1 MGLSLVHKKI
11 YQNHILFLYLFSQ
24 AISLVG
30 TFCPFRQGN
39 YKYVWTYCH
48 FLNFFAF
55 VVVGFILSFLF
66 CFLFLWLPILV
77 LYLNCFFFFMSVH
90 IVFFFFGLFFSWV
103 VFLFVCFSIWKFPG
117 WGSNW
122 SCSCQSTPQPQQCQ
136 IWDTS
141 MTYTVSHGNAKSL
154 THWARSGSNAHPH
167 WY

>member
-90 IVFFFFGLFFSWV
+90 IVFFFLACFSHGWFFC
-103 VFLFVCFSIWKFPG
+103 LFVLAY
-117 WGSNW
+117 GS
-122 SCSCQSTPQPQQCQ
+122 SQAGGQ
-136 IWDTS
+136 IGA
-141 MTYTVSHGNAKSL
+141 VVANLHHSHSNV
-154 THWARSGSNAHPH
+154 RSEIHLWPTL
-167 WY
+167 YLMVMPDP